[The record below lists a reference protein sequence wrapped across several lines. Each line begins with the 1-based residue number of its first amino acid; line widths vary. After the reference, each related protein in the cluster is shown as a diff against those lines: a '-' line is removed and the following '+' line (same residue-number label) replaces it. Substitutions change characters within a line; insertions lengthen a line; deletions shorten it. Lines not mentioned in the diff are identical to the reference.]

1 MITMK
6 QINRTHVLLL
16 DIKTDKSHFV
26 AVKDIEQKPILTFD
40 SSLNCTDSEG
50 NTVARISSNCEGNW
64 VIKNELGIETT
75 PVSMNEKEGVFK
87 VEAEFCQKWLE
98 LQEAVV

>member
-1 MITMK
+1 MIPMK
-6 QINRTHVLLL
+6 RIHRTHVLLL
-16 DIKTDKSHFV
+16 DIKTDKSHLV
-26 AVKDIEQKPILTFD
+26 AVDDFEQTPILTFD

-50 NTVARISSNCEGNW
+50 KAVAHITTNREGNW
-64 VIKNELGIETT
+64 FIKNELGIETT